1 MKTKKLLFLALVTIL
16 FGCNTQNSKP
26 SKADSAT
33 IPTQKTLVD
42 TADLTNNFYDN
53 EPTFEL
59 KMLPLMVVGE
69 IANPGTVDFSK
80 LPVHSVIVK
89 ETLLDGTVDKFTGAY
104 RYDGY
109 SLFDILN
116 EYQLN
121 KANSK
126 EFKPIIDLYVVVE
139 SQSGEKVI
147 FSWGEIYYP
156 NHLHEILIAK
166 SIMRIVPSKTKDMWP
181 LGENSKIIAGPDLIT
196 ERNIENPVKI
206 TVKSVKMTFEVD
218 REIKMFYPKFDVYTD
233 GKMIRTIS
241 EQPSGA
247 REITYETIFYG
258 RGRGIHST
266 TPFHGVMLK
275 DIFKD
280 VTSRSK
286 LNIQTGMLVVAAL
299 DGYRTIFTYSEVF
312 NRNDQSESILIYEPK
327 NEDGGAFTLF
337 PASDFF
343 SDRSVKSVKSI
354 YFDTE
359 K

>member
-1 MKTKKLLFLALVTIL
+1 MKIQKLIYISFLAILLGCTAKNSEPSKGETISAQAMKT
-16 FGCNTQNSKP
+16 P
-26 SKADSAT
+26 
-33 IPTQKTLVD
+33 VD
-42 TADLTNNFYDN
+42 TADFTNNFYDN

-59 KMLPLMVVGE
+59 KMLPLTVEGE
-69 IANPGTVDFSK
+69 ISNPGVVDFSK

-89 ETLLDGTVDKFTGAY
+89 ETLLDGTAGKFTGAY

-116 EYQLN
+116 EFRLN
-121 KANSK
+121 KSNSE

-156 NHLHEILIAK
+156 NHLHDILIAK
-166 SIMRIVPSKTKDMWP
+166 SVMRIVPSKTKDLWP
-181 LGENSKIIAGPDLIT
+181 LAENSKIIAATDLIT

-218 REIKMFYPKFDVYTD
+218 RTIKMFYPKFDVYAD

-241 EQPSGA
+241 NQPAGFM
-247 REITYETIFYG
+247 EITYETIFYG
-258 RGRGIHST
+258 RGRGIHSS

-286 LNIQTGMLVVAAL
+286 TNIQTGMLVVAAL
-299 DGYRTIFTYSEVF
+299 DGYRTIFTWSEVF
-312 NRNDQSESILIYEPK
+312 NRNDQSEALLIYEPQ
-327 NEDGGAFTLF
+327 NQDGGAFTLF

-354 YFDTE
+354 YFDSE